1 MGMTGAP
8 IRRVVIVGG
17 GTAGW
22 MTALAL
28 TRMAPPH
35 APTVTLVESPEI
47 GTIGVG
53 EATLPTIRH
62 FNVWA
67 DVDERSFV
75 RETQATFKLGIE
87 FRDWREPG
95 HSFFHGFGDHG
106 PEIAGLSPYHQLI
119 RLRLG
124 ETLDT
129 FSLPA
134 QAARLNR
141 FQPPSSDS
149 RSLAS
154 TYSYAYHFDASL
166 YAQHLRHL
174 AITAGVEHVQGRIV
188 DVEQAG
194 ESGLITRL
202 RLEGERSVGG
212 DLFVD
217 CSGFRSLLLGQT
229 LGVPFEDWSHWLPTD
244 RVWAVPCAG
253 TDTIEPYTR
262 STAGTAGWRWR
273 IPLQHR
279 IGNGHVYASAFEDD
293 QGALDAL
300 MRNLDGEAL
309 AEPRQLRFKAGHRR
323 HFWVGNCVSI
333 GLSGGFLEPLE
344 STSINLI
351 ERGISQFVQLFPFG
365 GLHPVL
371 ADEYD
376 RTMINAF
383 AGIRDFII
391 LHYRLGRRT
400 EPFWR
405 AMRDQPIPDSLA
417 EQIALFEQTGE
428 ISIRDPESF
437 AEPSWAA
444 ILFGLGARATTFHPQ
459 ADCEPR
465 DAIERHLARG
475 RDLITQHV
483 GQMPPHRRF
492 IERLLGETGPR
503 P

>member
-1 MGMTGAP
+1 MTGSP

-28 TRMAPPH
+28 TRLAPPH
-35 APTVTLVESPEI
+35 APAVTLVESPEI
-47 GTIGVG
+47 GTVGVG

-62 FNVWA
+62 FNSWA
-67 DVDERSFV
+67 NIDERAFV

-87 FRDWREPG
+87 FRDWRTPG

-106 PEIAGLSPYHQLI
+106 PEIAGLSPHHQL
-119 RLRLG
+119 LRLG
-124 ETLDT
+124 QSEALDAY
-129 FSLPA
+129 SLPA
-134 QAARLNR
+134 QAALAGR
-141 FQPPSSDS
+141 FRPPSDDA

-154 TYSYAYHFDASL
+154 TYSYAYQFDASL
-166 YAQHLRHL
+166 YALHLRRL
-174 AITAGVEHVQGRIV
+174 AIAAGADHVQGRIV
-188 DVEQAG
+188 HVDLDAG
-194 ESGLITRL
+194 TGLISRL
-202 RLEGERSVGG
+202 LLEDERSVEG
-212 DLFVD
+212 DLFID

-229 LGVPFEDWSHWLPTD
+229 LGVPFDDWSHWLPAD
-244 RVWAVPCAG
+244 RAWAVPCAG
-253 TDTIEPYTR
+253 TDAIEPYTR
-262 STAGTAGWRWR
+262 STAGAAGWRWR

-279 IGNGHVYASAFEDD
+279 VGNGHVYASAFQDD
-293 QGALDAL
+293 QTAVDTL
-300 MRNLDGEAL
+300 MAHLDGEAL
-309 AEPRQLRFKAGHRR
+309 AEPRQLRFKAGHRQR
-323 HFWVGNCVSI
+323 FWVGNCVSI

-351 ERGISQFVQLFPFG
+351 ERGISLLVQLFPFA
-365 GLHPVL
+365 GLDPVL

-376 RTMINAF
+376 RSMIHAF

-391 LHYRLGRRT
+391 LHYRLGQRT

-417 EQIALFEQTGE
+417 EQIDLFGQTGE

-437 AEPSWAA
+437 GEPSWAA
-444 ILFGLGARATTFHPQ
+444 ILFGLGAKPAAHHPA
-459 ADCEPR
+459 ADAEPR

-483 GQMPPHRRF
+483 EAMPHHRRF
-492 IERLLGETGPR
+492 IEAWLGEAEAR

>member
-1 MGMTGAP
+1 MTGAS

-28 TRMAPPH
+28 ARMAPPH

-47 GTIGVG
+47 GTVGVG

-62 FNVWA
+62 FNLWA
-67 DVDERSFV
+67 DVDERTFV

-106 PEIAGLSPYHQLI
+106 PEIAGLSPYQQLI
-119 RLRLG
+119 RLGLT
-124 ETLDT
+124 EALDDW
-129 FSLPA
+129 SLPA
-134 QAARLNR
+134 QAARLDR
-141 FQPPSSDS
+141 FQPPSTDN

-166 YAQHLRHL
+166 YAQHLRQL
-174 AITAGVEHVQGRIV
+174 AIAAGVTHVQGRIV
-188 DVEQAG
+188 EVEQA
-194 ESGLITRL
+194 SGTGLMTRL
-202 RLEGERSVGG
+202 HLEEDRSIDG

-217 CSGFRSLLLGQT
+217 CSGFRSLLLGQK
-229 LGVPFEDWSHWLPTD
+229 LSVPFEDWSRWLPAD
-244 RVWAVPCAG
+244 RAWAVPCAG
-253 TDTIEPYTR
+253 RDTIEPYTR

-279 IGNGHVYASAFEDD
+279 IGNGHVYASAFQDD

-300 MRNLDGEAL
+300 MQGLDGEAL
-309 AEPRQLRFKAGHRR
+309 AEPRQLRFKAGHRQR
-323 HFWVGNCVSI
+323 FWVGNCVAI

-351 ERGISQFVQLFPFG
+351 ERGISQLVQLFPSG
-365 GLHPVL
+365 GLNPVL
-371 ADEYD
+371 AEEYD
-376 RTMINAF
+376 RYMVNAF
-383 AGIRDFII
+383 AGIRDFVI

-400 EPFWR
+400 EPFWQ
-405 AMRDQPIPDSLA
+405 AMREQPIPDSLA
-417 EQIALFEQTGE
+417 EQIELFEATGE
-428 ISIRDPESF
+428 IPIRDPESF
-437 AEPSWAA
+437 GEPSWAA
-444 ILFGLGARATTFHPQ
+444 ILFGLGARASAHHPL

-465 DAIERHLARG
+465 EAIERHLARG
-475 RDLITQHV
+475 RDLIAQHA
-483 GQMPPHRRF
+483 GRMPPHRRF
-492 IERLLGETGPR
+492 IEHMVQGG
-503 P
+503 